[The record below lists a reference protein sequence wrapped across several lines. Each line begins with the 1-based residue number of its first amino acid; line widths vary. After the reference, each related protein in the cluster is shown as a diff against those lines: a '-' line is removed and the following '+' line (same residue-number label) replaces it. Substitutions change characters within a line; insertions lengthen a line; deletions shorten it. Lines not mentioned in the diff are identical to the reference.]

1 MQKERAEMTRIPWG
15 KIAVVV
21 GVFSALMVGVTTT
34 ATAEDNHAFPF
45 LRTGVGAR
53 AWGMGN
59 AYVAIAGD
67 ATSAFFNPAGLSKL
81 NKWGF
86 ATMMSVDMA
95 FDRKHNYAA
104 LAGNFDFG
112 ALGFSWVNSGIDD
125 VSISEGQGGG
135 AFNYSQNVFALSYA
149 NQSCNF
155 RWGVNFLILNHDV
168 NGISNTGVG
177 GDLGF
182 QWDFHKEA
190 TLGLVGQHFGITVGE
205 DKVPAN
211 YRLGVGIHPEML
223 EGFTFPFE
231 IQKTQHRDDIAF
243 RVGGEYA
250 YVFENEDYGT
260 AIRAGVD
267 DGAFSVG
274 AGLRFKQFMLDYAY
288 ITEKEDFL
296 GENHKFS
303 LIGNF

>member
-1 MQKERAEMTRIPWG
+1 MTRIPWG

-21 GVFSALMVGVTTT
+21 GVFSALMVGVT
-34 ATAEDNHAFPF
+34 ATVAAEDNHAFPF

-67 ATSAFFNPAGLSKL
+67 ATSAFFNPAGLNKIE
-81 NKWGF
+81 KWGF

-95 FDRKHNYAA
+95 VDRKHNYLA

-112 ALGFSWVNSGIDD
+112 AVGFSWMNTGIDD
-125 VSISEGQGGG
+125 VPNTKTGG
-135 AFNYSQNVFALSYA
+135 AFDYAQNVFTFSYA
-149 NQSCNF
+149 NMACNF
-155 RWGVNFLILNHDV
+155 RWGVNFLIVNHDLD
-168 NGISNTGVG
+168 GISNTGVG

-190 TLGLVGQHFGITVGE
+190 TLGFVGQHFGITVGE
-205 DKVPAN
+205 DHIPAN
-211 YRLGVGIHPEML
+211 YRLGIGIHPNIL

-231 IQKTQHRDDIAF
+231 IQKTQHRGDVAF
-243 RVGGEYA
+243 RLGGEYTYA
-250 YVFENEDYGT
+250 FENEDYGT

-267 DGAFSVG
+267 DGAFTVG

-288 ITEKEDFL
+288 VTEKEDFL
-296 GENHKFS
+296 NENHKFS